1 MVAGPWRHIIFFYL
15 AHLAANNNEI
25 WEQPTTKRQ
34 GIQWP
39 SEKPMLDKQMTER
52 NDLCGRISEI
62 DPPCQIILE
71 MCNAA
76 AKPDFWERCFFFK
89 KYSCKDL
96 RSCLRHLNHRTKRVM
111 FIMMVIMWW
120 WYQIWDWIS
129 RLMLRRF
136 VPIKEW
142 CCINT
147 KRKLKMMSGQSLNI
161 VHCENTTQCHILL
174 ICPKCN

>member
-1 MVAGPWRHIIFFYL
+1 MGTTYTKKSGNSVAI
-15 AHLAANNNEI
+15 
-25 WEQPTTKRQ
+25 
-34 GIQWP
+34 
-39 SEKPMLDKQMTER
+39 SKPMLDKQTTER

-76 AKPDFWERCFFFK
+76 AKPDFWERCFFVFE

-120 WYQIWDWIS
+120 WYRIWDWIS

-136 VPIKEW
+136 VHIKEW

-147 KRKLKMMSGQSLNI
+147 KRKLKMMSKFMARTKFKYCALWEHHPMPYFANMSQML
-161 VHCENTTQCHILL
+161 
-174 ICPKCN
+174 